1 MTKEEKELFLKL
13 ISVSGIGPKSA
24 LSILALGSVNAI
36 YEAIESRND
45 TYLRKFPGIGP
56 KASQQIILDLKGKIN
71 LEEKT
76 LVSSK
81 LEEISDAL
89 VALGYSKKEINKIL
103 PKLDD
108 SETEANLIK
117 QALKLLTK

>member
-1 MTKEEKELFLKL
+1 M
-13 ISVSGIGPKSA
+13 
-24 LSILALGSVNAI
+24 
-36 YEAIESRND
+36 
-45 TYLRKFPGIGP
+45 
-56 KASQQIILDLKGKIN
+56 
-71 LEEKT
+71 
-76 LVSSK
+76 SSK